1 MKMVCKLFFA
11 LTILFCVVALT
22 SAQNCPYGGFPG
34 KHLTTKQGRET
45 GAAAALRITLNRR
58 YCPKKRKRKLIC
70 IIKFLFHF
78 ARD

>member
-34 KHLTTKQGRET
+34 KHLTTKQGRE